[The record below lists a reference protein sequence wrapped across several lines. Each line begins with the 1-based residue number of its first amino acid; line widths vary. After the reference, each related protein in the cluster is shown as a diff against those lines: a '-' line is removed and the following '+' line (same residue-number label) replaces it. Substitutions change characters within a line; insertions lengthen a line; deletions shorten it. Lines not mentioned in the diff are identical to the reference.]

1 MQRCE
6 WINQFVEDNWLPCR
20 FISVSTGVFMSRNEE
35 AKKDAERQV
44 SDELA
49 NQPKQ
54 NGPGTEESKG
64 KRAESEKKLQDIR
77 TEEAA
82 TK

>member
-1 MQRCE
+1 MYWR
-6 WINQFVEDNWLPCR
+6 
-20 FISVSTGVFMSRNEE
+20 VSMSRNEE
-35 AKKDAERQV
+35 AKKDAEQQV

-54 NGPGTEESKG
+54 NGAGTEESKG
-64 KRAESEKKLQDIR
+64 RRADAEKKLKDIR
-77 TEEAA
+77 TEKEAA

>member
-1 MQRCE
+1 
-6 WINQFVEDNWLPCR
+6 
-20 FISVSTGVFMSRNEE
+20 MSRNEE

-54 NGPGTEESKG
+54 NGAGTEESKG
-64 KRAESEKKLQDIR
+64 KRADAEKKLKDIR

>member
-1 MQRCE
+1 
-6 WINQFVEDNWLPCR
+6 
-20 FISVSTGVFMSRNEE
+20 MSRNEE
-35 AKKDAERQV
+35 EKKDAEQQV

-54 NGPGTEESKG
+54 NGAGTEESKDR
-64 KRAESEKKLQDIR
+64 RADAEKKLKDAATPQ
-77 TEEAA
+77 AA

>member
-1 MQRCE
+1 
-6 WINQFVEDNWLPCR
+6 
-20 FISVSTGVFMSRNEE
+20 MSRDEKVKKE
-35 AKKDAERQV
+35 AEQQV

-54 NGPGTEESKG
+54 DGAATEEVKER
-64 KRAESEKKLQDIR
+64 RADAEKKLNDAR
-77 TEEAA
+77 TAEAT